1 MRCGAARGARW
12 LAVLCGAARGQA
24 GRLRH
29 GSALRRAPPPSIGG
43 QEGRRGPP
51 LFPMPGGDDVD
62 AEARLGGSGDGE
74 GGSGRC
80 EGGSGRGEG
89 GSIGDGG
96 DGAAGPQR
104 LLVFTVGAFGGGGGT
119 PQVSLPH
126 VDLAPFLLPGRIW
139 SEAASPSIPA
149 ATKRIHG
156 ETAPTYGN
164 GADPAGMTS
173 PAADPARPR
182 PPFWPRPTPALAP
195 PLPRADAPRPPCAVH
210 RRPRGSQPPAVV
222 GGGRPAPTPGRD
234 AAPLSHAPHSSF
246 SSPSPSQPQQQRSS
260 RSAEHH
266 RRR

>member
-1 MRCGAARGARW
+1 VWW
-12 LAVLCGAARGQA
+12 LAVLCGAARGQV

-89 GSIGDGG
+89 GSVGDGG
-96 DGAAGPQR
+96 DGTAGPQR
-104 LLVFTVGAFGGGGGT
+104 LLVFTVGAFGGGGGA

-149 ATKRIHG
+149 ATTRIHG

-164 GADPAGMTS
+164 GADPARMTS
-173 PAADPARPR
+173 PAADPAR
-182 PPFWPRPTPALAP
+182 W
-195 PLPRADAPRPPCAVH
+195 
-210 RRPRGSQPPAVV
+210 RPRRRIQRGAV
-222 GGGRPAPTPGRD
+222 APVLGCEWARRWARD
-234 AAPLSHAPHSSF
+234 WA
-246 SSPSPSQPQQQRSS
+246 
-260 RSAEHH
+260 
-266 RRR
+266 RRRVPGFFLFFSKRLTTAGILTCPPWEID